1 MAKFGVFL
9 RRRYISNILISLILS
24 FSLFI
29 FGVYVFTSE
38 RKRSSRYIEEE
49 LLPTRINSF
58 VLSMQT
64 RFFPAIIAGE
74 TVAKIISPVDEAF
87 TTAEIE
93 ELLKRTASHP
103 MFENAVGVDYF
114 RAADSVLFTHTGP
127 VPRTTVIPRGDVW
140 TKQVLTKPNSSIFDI
155 LYLPGPDSCFLYLR
169 YPLYDGMGRFTGFL
183 GFRYSYDEISRFIQE
198 TRREQQ
204 EVMFVNRNGQII
216 YEPGR
221 DKRMF
226 AGRETP
232 FFLSQHNPRQYLGPL
247 NRVIGL
253 EEESHF
259 LYTGETAFYLTY
271 NQLLNA
277 YFVVEDSY
285 YPARKNGTGRSTLI
299 AVVIG
304 IGILLINIYTI
315 FSYQQFIIKKNR
327 HLGRLLEER
336 GLFLSLMSHN
346 VNNTISVLSNDLHFA
361 LQEGKPLSVQ
371 RKMILLSWID
381 TTKRLI
387 SNIIFY
393 LRNTDRGKFVIHNG
407 PVNMEELL
415 QTLLIRNREKGEL
428 KEQNFVLEI
437 MTEETEVMTDRNLL
451 LEALDNLVDN
461 GIKYSP
467 IGGTISILLDR
478 DTSGDVTVTVSD
490 TGPGIPEEDRKTLF
504 EAFTPGKTKPTGGEQ
519 STGIGLHVARSL
531 AVKLG
536 GTLTL
541 AENAAGPENS
551 GAVFLLTLPPQ

>member
-1 MAKFGVFL
+1 MVKFGPLL

-24 FSLFI
+24 LSLFI

-38 RKRSSRYIEEE
+38 RKRTSRYIEEE

-58 VLSMQT
+58 VLSMQA

-74 TVAKIISPVDEAF
+74 TVAKTIVPVAEAF
-87 TTAEIE
+87 TTAEIK
-93 ELLKRTASHP
+93 ELLKTIAAHP
-103 MFENAVGVDYF
+103 MFENAEGVDYF
-114 RAADSVLFTHTGP
+114 RAAGSVLYTHTGSA
-127 VPRTTVIPRGDVW
+127 PRTTVIPRGEEW
-140 TKQVLTKPNSSIFDI
+140 SEQVLTKPNSSIFDI
-155 LYLPGPDSCFLYLR
+155 IYLPGPDSCCLYLR
-169 YPLYDGMGRFTGFL
+169 YPLYDDRQRFIGFI
-183 GFRYSYDEISRFIQE
+183 GFRYSYDEITRFITE
-198 TRREQQ
+198 TRHEQQ
-204 EVMFVNRNGQII
+204 EVMLVNGNGQIL

-259 LYTGETAFYLTY
+259 LYTGGTAYYLTY
-271 NQLLNA
+271 NQLLKA
-277 YFVVEDSY
+277 YFIVEDSY
-285 YPARKNGTGRSTLI
+285 YPAERNGTGRSTLI

-315 FSYQQFIIKKNR
+315 FSYQQYIIKKNR
-327 HLGRLLEER
+327 YLGQLLEER

-346 VNNTISVLSNDLHFA
+346 VNNTISVLSNDLRFA

-393 LRNTDRGKFVIHNG
+393 LRNTDEGKFVIHNG

-437 MTEETEVMTDRNLL
+437 LTKKTEVMTDRNLL

-467 IGGTISILLDR
+467 IGGTITILLDR
-478 DTSGDVTVTVSD
+478 DNSGAVTVTVSD
-490 TGPGIPEEDRKTLF
+490 TGPGIPEEDRETLF
-504 EAFTPGKTKPTGGEQ
+504 EPFTPGKTKPTGGEQ

-531 AVKLG
+531 VVKLG

-541 AENAAGPENS
+541 TENTAGPECG
-551 GAVFLLTLPPQ
+551 GAAFLLTLPSK